1 MNVIDIVLVM
11 QGNASAGER
20 ARNTGAQAN
29 ELVDCA
35 LGYISRDNVLP
46 AHPPPSG
53 NRQRDVS
60 PSYESLVDAS
70 GRFVPNRKVLEL
82 RQRLIKFMET
92 HIYPMEKEF
101 SKLAQS
107 DMRWTVH
114 PEEERLKEEAK
125 RQGLW
130 NLFIPVSI
138 ISLQMFT
145 SSNPE

>member
-1 MNVIDIVLVM
+1 M

-29 ELVDCA
+29 ELVECA
-35 LGYISRDNVLP
+35 LGYIGRDNVLP
-46 AHPPPSG
+46 PHPPSG
-53 NRQRDVS
+53 ERDVS
-60 PSYESLVDAS
+60 SSYESLVDAS

-107 DMRWTVH
+107 DKRWTVH

-138 ISLQMFT
+138 NVYFVF
-145 SSNPE
+145 NPE